1 MINGDKSVNED
12 KEIDD
17 SEENEFVSDKKKK
30 DDWMIMT
37 KINTRKKIKIGMTT
51 MIISKYIDDRK
62 LALVKHEQEI
72 TNI

>member
-62 LALVKHEQEI
+62 LALVKHEEEI